1 MNKSFLS
8 TSYFTF
14 PMNGIFYGNLIKY
27 DRLNAQGENI
37 KTKTLFMTFYQL
49 TGTKVRNKIATTLL

>member
-8 TSYFTF
+8 PSYFTF

-27 DRLNAQGENI
+27 DRLNAKGESI

-49 TGTKVRNKIATTLL
+49 NRYKG

>member
-1 MNKSFLS
+1 
-8 TSYFTF
+8 
-14 PMNGIFYGNLIKY
+14 MNGIFYGNLIKY

-49 TGTKVRNKIATTLL
+49 TGTKGRNKIATTLL